1 MDFFHAL
8 FAGVTCRRVAWPFVV
23 AILYLPAQAAL
34 AQKGELLT
42 LPDAIARMLAQN
54 PELAVFPLQR
64 KKLAGDARMAD
75 LRPAFDFRFETE
87 RKHFGGDEPDEAP
100 DPEDAAANELEL
112 VVALSS
118 VVELGGKRQMRV
130 DVVSAQLDVLIA
142 EEQARALDLLGEVI
156 RRYAQVLAAEE
167 LVVLAK
173 ERVSF
178 ARDTLKIVNERVL
191 AAASPASERMRAEA
205 TLAKAVLAEQSER
218 NMLVYR
224 KYALSAL
231 WGQPGQAFE
240 VDARALYRF
249 APGASFEELYA
260 RAQENPA
267 IARFAS
273 EERLQASQLRLVQ
286 AKSSPDL
293 GWYAGILINR
303 AVDETTALAGF
314 NLPLFTA
321 KRNRGALIGAE
332 AELEAVALRRK
343 AALLQLYP
351 QLYLAVTGRKQALDT
366 VIMLQGSVIPSLRQA
381 LGEVKR
387 AYRRGRDSYTD
398 LIAAREMLLNAERS
412 RIEAA
417 RSVLLYGAEIEQL
430 TARPL
435 GPLGLE
441 SRQ

>member
-1 MDFFHAL
+1 MDFFHRL
-8 FAGVTCRRVAWPFVV
+8 FAGVTCRRAAWPLVV
-23 AILYLPAQAAL
+23 AILYLPAEAVV

-42 LPDAIARMLAQN
+42 LPDAIARTLAQN
-54 PELAVFPLQR
+54 PQLAVFPLQR
-64 KKLAGDARMAD
+64 KKLAGAARTAA

-118 VVELGGKRQMRV
+118 VIELGGKRQMRV

-156 RRYAQVLAAEE
+156 RRYTQVLAAEE

-173 ERVSF
+173 EKVSL
-178 ARDTLKIVNERVL
+178 ARETLKMVSERVI
-191 AAASPASERMRAEA
+191 AAASPVSERMRAES
-205 TLAKAVLAEQSER
+205 TLAKAVLAEQSEQS
-218 NMLVYR
+218 MLVYR

-231 WGQPGQAFE
+231 WGQPEQAFD

-273 EERLQASQLRLVQ
+273 EERLRASQLRLVQ
-286 AKSSPDL
+286 ANSSPDL
-293 GWYAGILINR
+293 GWYAGVLVNR

-321 KRNRGALIGAE
+321 KRNRGALISAT
-332 AELEAVALRRK
+332 AELEAMALRRK

-351 QLYLAVTGRKQALDT
+351 QLYLAVSNRKQALDT
-366 VIMLQGSVIPSLRQA
+366 VFTLQDSVIPNLRQA
-381 LGEVKR
+381 LGEVER
-387 AYRRGRDSYTD
+387 SYRHGRDSYLD
-398 LIAAREMLLNAERS
+398 LIAAREALIGAERA

-417 RSVLLYGAEIEQL
+417 RSVLLFGAEIEQL
-430 TARPL
+430 TAGPL